1 MVVSMLNKLYKYY
14 LVGTLTNKELEVLES
29 YVNDTLMEDSLKDM
43 LEFYF
48 SDTLHIMENP
58 VKYYNENYE
67 ITDEEDLD
75 EDEILVRVR
84 NLDDTFN
91 EKREKLI
98 NILEKLEQRYYEKNI
113 ELYDET
119 KLIFKFVRFRTTI
132 YSYKDLYTHIY
143 SIIKK
148 TNKNIDIEELFKKIV
163 NLFEKEKDIP
173 LRLAVID
180 FDDILHLCFSELNF
194 EIVDFFENLK
204 YFVEV
209 IDNDIGIRLYTYLKY
224 KLFDLYYK
232 KSEINK
238 LYTDV
243 FDILKKWYNKEI
255 KIINKMKLEE
265 MFIENLITLND
276 IEKNEQV
283 RMIGNLYVI
292 PKNVLR
298 VFVKNS
304 KEQVIQKM

>member
-1 MVVSMLNKLYKYY
+1 
-14 LVGTLTNKELEVLES
+14 VGTLTNKELEVLES
-29 YVNDTLMEDSLKDM
+29 YISDTSTEDSLRNIV
-43 LEFYF
+43 EFYF
-48 SDTLHIMENP
+48 SDTLSIMENP
-58 VKYYNENYE
+58 ISYYNE
-67 ITDEEDLD
+67 ITNNEEDLD
-75 EDEILVRVR
+75 DDEDEVLIKIR
-84 NLDDTFN
+84 NLDESFK
-91 EKREKLI
+91 EKQTKLI
-98 NILEKLEQRYYEKNI
+98 SILEKLEETFYDKNVD
-113 ELYDET
+113 LYDET

-148 TNKNIDIEELFKKIV
+148 TNKNIDEELFKKIV

-232 KSEINK
+232 KSMINK
-238 LYTDV
+238 LYVDV
-243 FDILKKWYNKEI
+243 FDIIKKWYNMEI
-255 KIINKMKLEE
+255 KIINRRKLEE
-265 MFIENLITLND
+265 MFVENLIDLNN
-276 IEKNEQV
+276 IEEHEQV
-283 RMIGNLYVI
+283 TKVGNVYIV
-292 PKNVLR
+292 PKDVLR
-298 VFVKNS
+298 MFIINS
-304 KEQVIQKM
+304 KEQIQKIM

>member
-29 YVNDTLMEDSLKDM
+29 YISDTSTEDSLKNM
-43 LEFYF
+43 LDFYF
-48 SDTLHIMENP
+48 SDVLNIMEDP
-58 VKYYNENYE
+58 KIYYNTE
-67 ITDEEDLD
+67 ISNNEEDED
-75 EDEILVRVR
+75 EDEILVRIR
-84 NLDDTFN
+84 DIDNTFI
-91 EKREKLI
+91 EKRDKLI
-98 NILEKLEQRYYEKNI
+98 DILENLENRFYERNND
-113 ELYDET
+113 LYNET
-119 KLIFKFVRFRTTI
+119 KLIFKFIRFRNTI
-132 YSYKDLYTHIY
+132 YSCKDLYTSIY
-143 SIIKK
+143 NVVKK
-148 TNKNIDIEELFKKIV
+148 DNRIDITDLFKKIV
-163 NLFEKEKDIP
+163 RLFEKEPYIP
-173 LRLAVID
+173 LRLA
-180 FDDILHLCFSELNF
+180 
-194 EIVDFFENLK
+194 IVDFEDILSICFGELGFDTEEFLSNLK
-204 YFVEV
+204 YFIEI
-209 IDNDIGIRLYTYLKY
+209 IDNNIGIRLYMYLKNKY
-224 KLFDLYYK
+224 FDKYYE

>member
-29 YVNDTLMEDSLKDM
+29 YIDTSTEDSLKNM
-43 LEFYF
+43 LDFYF
-48 SDTLHIMENP
+48 SDVLNIMEDP
-58 VKYYNENYE
+58 KIYYNTE
-67 ITDEEDLD
+67 ISNNEED
-75 EDEILVRVR
+75 EDEDEDEVLIKIR
-84 NLDDTFN
+84 NLDESFK
-91 EKREKLI
+91 EKQTKLI
-98 NILEKLEQRYYEKNI
+98 SILEKLEETFYDKNVD
-113 ELYDET
+113 LYDET

-232 KSEINK
+232 KSMINK
-238 LYTDV
+238 LYVDV
-243 FDILKKWYNKEI
+243 FDIIKKWYNKEI